1 MPLIIILDDRVSNRN
16 IFSRLAASIADDV
29 EVEAFGDPGKAL
41 ERLATTPPD
50 LVITDF
56 KMPRMNG
63 AEFTRR
69 FRELPGCEDVPV
81 IAITVYEERSFRI
94 EALEAGATD
103 FLLSPVD
110 HAEFL
115 TRARNLLRLR
125 RQSLIIKSRAT
136 SLAQELEDS
145 ERSREA
151 LLRDSRQRLAQ
162 VIDTVPA
169 LISAYDRDGACVF
182 LNAHMA
188 AMAGIDQSDAIGR
201 PAAVLV
207 GQELA
212 QRSVALDQLVFR
224 SGRALPSYEEEAR
237 DKSGEMRAYVVTKA
251 PLRDGADRVIAVLT
265 TALDITERKKAESHL
280 VHLAHHDALT
290 GLANRT
296 LLQERVRAEIARAR
310 RGDRYFA
317 LHLIDLDRF
326 KSVNDALGHHRGD
339 ELLKAVAGRL
349 REIVRETDAVAR
361 LGGDEYAVLQT
372 GVRGADDATAFAERL
387 IAAIGEPFRVAD
399 QDIVV
404 GASLGL
410 VLYPGDG
417 DDTDELIKNADIAM
431 YRAKSEERNAYRAF
445 RADMVTAA
453 REGITLENDLR
464 RAIANR
470 EFELHYQPQIDLRTG
485 RIVGAE
491 ALVRWRHPKR
501 GLVRP
506 LDFLPFA
513 EETGIII
520 PINEW
525 VMREACREAKSWQAQ
540 GLPRLRVGVNLSP
553 VQFRKQN
560 MRALVIDIL
569 TQSTLEP
576 ELLELEI
583 TESILMQNAES
594 VAEEL
599 SDLRRLGVS
608 FAIDDFGTGYSSLA
622 YVKKFPVDR
631 LKIDQGFVRNM
642 KSNPHDAA
650 IVRAIVN
657 LGHSLGIEVIAEG
670 VDSRDQVALLRAEGC
685 EEAQGFLFSPA
696 LPAAE
701 FVALVRANATMAL
714 SA

>member
-1 MPLIIILDDRVSNRN
+1 MPLIIILDDRVTNRN
-16 IFSRLAASIADDV
+16 IFSRLAASIAEDV
-29 EVEAFGDPGKAL
+29 QVEAFGDPAKAL
-41 ERLATTPPD
+41 ERLAETIPD

-69 FRELPGCEDVPV
+69 FRALPGREDVPV
-81 IAITVYEERSFRI
+81 IAITVYEERSFRL

-110 HAEFL
+110 HAEFV
-115 TRARNLLRLR
+115 TRARNLLRMR
-125 RQSLIIKSRAT
+125 RQALIIKSRAV
-136 SLAQELEDS
+136 SLERELEDS

-169 LISAYDRDGACVF
+169 LISAHDRDGDCVF
-182 LNAHMA
+182 LNAHMSA
-188 AMAGIDQSDAIGR
+188 FTGVDQAGAIGR
-201 PAAVLV
+201 PAADLI
-207 GQELA
+207 GAERA
-212 QRSVALDQLVFR
+212 QRSLALDQLVFR
-224 SGRALPSYEEEAR
+224 SARALPSYEEEMA
-237 DKSGEMRAYVVTKA
+237 DNTGAKRAFVVTKS
-251 PLRDGADRVIAVLT
+251 PLSDATGRVIAVLT
-265 TALDITERKKAESHL
+265 TALDITDRKKAEGHL

-296 LLQERVRAEIARAR
+296 LLQDRMRREIARAR
-310 RGDRYFA
+310 RGDRFFA
-317 LHLIDLDRF
+317 LHLVDLDRF

-339 ELLKAVAGRL
+339 ELLKSVAERL
-349 REIVRETDAVAR
+349 RAIVRETDTVAR

-372 GVRGADDATAFAERL
+372 DVQRPEDARDFARRL
-387 IAAIGEPFRVAD
+387 IETIGEPFRIAED
-399 QDIVV
+399 DIVV
-404 GASLGL
+404 GASLGV

-417 DDTDELIKNADIAM
+417 EDTDELIKNADIAM
-431 YRAKSEERNAYRAF
+431 YRAKAEERNAYRF
-445 RADMVTAA
+445 FSADMVTAA
-453 REGITLENDLR
+453 REGITLETDLR

-491 ALVRWRHPKR
+491 ALVRWRHPRR

-525 VMREACREAKSWQAQ
+525 VMREACREAKTWQAQ

-553 VQFRKQN
+553 IQFRKQN
-560 MRALVIDIL
+560 MRALVVDVL
-569 TQSTLEP
+569 SESTLDP
-576 ELLELEI
+576 ELLDLEI
-583 TESILMQNAES
+583 TETILMQNAEA
-594 VAEEL
+594 VAAEL
-599 SDLRRLGVS
+599 AELRKLGVTFS
-608 FAIDDFGTGYSSLA
+608 IDDFGTGYSSLA

-642 KSNPHDAA
+642 KNDPNDAA

-657 LGHSLGIEVIAEG
+657 LGHSLGIETIAEG
-670 VDSRDQVALLRAEGC
+670 VDSHDQVGLLRAEGC
-685 EEAQGFLFSPA
+685 DEAQGFLFAKP
-696 LPAAE
+696 LPAAD
-701 FVALVRANATMAL
+701 FVALVRANATMKL

>member
-1 MPLIIILDDRVSNRN
+1 MPLIIILDDRVTNRN
-16 IFSRLAASIADDV
+16 IFSRLAASIAEGV
-29 EVEAFGDPGKAL
+29 EVEAFGDPAEAL
-41 ERLATTPPD
+41 QRLAARTPD

-56 KMPRMNG
+56 KMPTMTG

-69 FRELPGCEDVPV
+69 FRRLPGCEDVPV
-81 IAITVYEERSFRI
+81 IAITVYEERSFRL

-115 TRARNLLRLR
+115 TRARNLLQMR
-125 RQSLIIKSRAT
+125 RQAQIIKSRA
-136 SLAQELEDS
+136 SFLERELEDS

-169 LISAYDRDGACVF
+169 LISAHDRDGACIF
-182 LNAHMA
+182 LNAHMSAFA
-188 AMAGIDQSDAIGR
+188 AIDQAEAIGR
-201 PAAVLV
+201 PASDLIGA
-207 GQELA
+207 ERA
-212 QRSVALDQLVFR
+212 QRSLALDQLVFR
-224 SGRALPSYEEEAR
+224 SARALPSYEEEVTDRDGAR
-237 DKSGEMRAYVVTKA
+237 HAFVVTKS
-251 PLRDGADRVIAVLT
+251 PLSDADGHVIAVLT
-265 TALDITERKKAESHL
+265 TALDITDRKKAESHL

-296 LLQERVRAEIARAR
+296 LLQDRMRREIARAR
-310 RGDRYFA
+310 RGDRFFA
-317 LHLIDLDRF
+317 LHLVDLDRF

-339 ELLKAVAGRL
+339 ELLRTVAERL
-349 REIVRETDAVAR
+349 RHIVRDTDTVAR

-372 GVRGADDATAFAERL
+372 DVRNADEARDFARRL
-387 IAAIGEPFRVAD
+387 IAAIGNPFRIAGE
-399 QDIVV
+399 DIVV
-404 GASLGL
+404 GASLGV

-417 DDTDELIKNADIAM
+417 EDTDDLIKNADIAM
-431 YRAKSEERNAYRAF
+431 YRAKAEERNALRF
-445 RADMVTAA
+445 FSADMVTAA
-453 REGITLENDLR
+453 REGITLETDLR

-525 VMREACREAKSWQAQ
+525 VMREACREAKSWQTM

-553 VQFRKQN
+553 IQFRKLA
-560 MRALVIDIL
+560 MRDLVLDVL
-569 TQSTLEP
+569 SESTLDP
-576 ELLELEI
+576 ELLDLEI
-583 TESILMQNAES
+583 TETILMQNAEA
-594 VAEEL
+594 VAAEL
-599 SDLRRLGVS
+599 SELRKLGVTFS
-608 FAIDDFGTGYSSLA
+608 IDDFGTGYSSLA

-642 KSNPHDAA
+642 KNDPNDAA

-657 LGHSLGIEVIAEG
+657 LGHSLGIETIAEG
-670 VDSRDQVALLRAEGC
+670 VDSPEQVGLLRAEGC
-685 EEAQGFLFSPA
+685 DEAQGYLFSKPV
-696 LPAAE
+696 PAAE
-701 FVALVRANATMAL
+701 FVALVRESATMRL

>member
-29 EVEAFGDPGKAL
+29 EVEAFGDPAKAL
-41 ERLATTPPD
+41 ERLAATTPD

-125 RQSLIIKSRAT
+125 RQALIIKSRAT

-169 LISAYDRDGACVF
+169 LISAYDREGACVF

-188 AMAGIDQSDAIGR
+188 AMAGVDQADAIGR
-201 PAAVLV
+201 PTEALV
-207 GQELA
+207 GPERA

-372 GVRGADDATAFAERL
+372 GVRSAEDATAFAERL

-583 TESILMQNAES
+583 TETILMQNAES

>member
-29 EVEAFGDPGKAL
+29 EVESFGDPVRAL
-41 ERLATTPPD
+41 DRLAQVTPD

-81 IAITVYEERSFRI
+81 IAITVYEERSFRL
-94 EALEAGATD
+94 EVLEAGATD

-125 RQSLIIKSRAT
+125 RQALIIKSRAT
-136 SLAQELEDS
+136 SLAHELEVS

-151 LLRDSRQRLAQ
+151 LLHDSRARLAQ

-169 LISAYDRDGACVF
+169 LISAYDREGACVF

-188 AMAGIDQSDAIGR
+188 AMAGVDQASAIGR
-201 PAAVLV
+201 SADALV
-207 GQELA
+207 GPERA
-212 QRSVALDQLVFR
+212 QRSLALDQLVFR

-237 DKSGEMRAYVVTKA
+237 DNSGETRAFVVTKA

-265 TALDITERKKAESHL
+265 TALDITERKKAERNL
-280 VHLAHHDALT
+280 VHLAHHDPLT

-310 RGDRYFA
+310 RADRYFA

-326 KSVNDALGHHRGD
+326 KGVNDALGHHRGD
-339 ELLKAVAGRL
+339 ELLKAVAQRL
-349 REIVRETDAVAR
+349 RETIRETDAVAR

-372 GVRGADDATAFAERL
+372 DVRNAEDARDFASRL
-387 IAAIGEPFRVAD
+387 IETIGEPFRIAD

-404 GASLGL
+404 GASLGV

-417 DDTDELIKNADIAM
+417 DDTDELFKNADIAM
-431 YRAKSEERNAYRAF
+431 YRAKSEERNAFRAF
-445 RADMVTAA
+445 RFDMVTAA

-470 EFELHYQPQIDLRTG
+470 EFELHYQPQIDLRSG
-485 RIVGAE
+485 RVVGAE

-520 PINEW
+520 PISEW
-525 VMREACREAKSWQAQ
+525 VMREACREAKSWQTR
-540 GLPRLRVGVNLSP
+540 GLPRLRIGINLSP

-569 TQSTLEP
+569 SQSTLDP

-599 SDLRRLGVS
+599 SELRRLGVS

-642 KSNPHDAA
+642 KGNPQDAA
-650 IVRAIVN
+650 IVKAIVN

-670 VDSRDQVALLRAEGC
+670 VDSHDQVTMLRAEGC

-696 LPAAE
+696 LPAAD
-701 FVALVRANATMAL
+701 FVAFVRANATMAL